1 MSYPPQQSIRQDGR
15 SGPPPVGSSGTRNGN
30 GNGNERDVR
39 GTGENRFSGAR
50 FPGAKTITAA
60 VAAAAVAF
68 TGLPAVHAETPLP
81 PAGAGFRF
89 DFGPGAT
96 ADGYTR
102 VDAGQAYSAALKFGF
117 TDTTLTSGTDR
128 GTADPLRSDFVQAQ
142 GGSFLVD
149 LPNGDYTVKLVAG
162 DAAATTNIAITAEKM
177 AKVQLTDKPAGQ
189 YLEMEFPI
197 SLVDGQLNLDFGGS
211 AAKINSLVIAARAPR
226 TATADPAVYLAGD
239 STVQTYDAGY
249 IPQAGW
255 GQMIDRYFDDK
266 VSFFNHAIGGRSSKN
281 FISQGRLD
289 EILRVINPGDYLMVQ
304 FGHNDA
310 TAGVDDRYASPADYK
325 EYLRTYVD
333 GTRQR
338 GATPVLVT
346 PVGRRDFDE
355 ATGKFNVSFPEYV
368 DKMKELAAEENVAL
382 VDLSALSRAY
392 FDAIGP
398 EDTKSVFL
406 HVDAGVYPNRP
417 NGTVDNTHFQEYGAI
432 QMARLLAG
440 GVKQLSVPLA
450 ARATEATPPSSVP
463 AKPLG
468 LVAGSISNAGALL
481 KWQPAEGTDIYK
493 VYRKLASEPDSAYKL
508 ATTAT
513 IPTANL
519 AGLAEGTAYNV
530 RIAAMNGKG
539 LSEPS
544 DALALTTKKAKYKFD
559 FGPVGAPVEAGYTGV
574 NRTMAYSKDRGFGFK
589 DLSVLSDRDR
599 GAVTT
604 DLLRD
609 FVLSGSSFE
618 FQLDVPNGTYA
629 LKSYHSDWIGSTRTD
644 VAVEGKGYGQVS
656 SGKESSAEK
665 IISQVLVTDGQL
677 NVTISGS
684 GQRLNGLEVTPLLVG
699 PTNLRT
705 TAVDA
710 AADPAAVALAWDAV
724 ADAASYKVFRQANFE
739 AQPQLVAEQITETSF
754 KDTTAFA
761 GLPYKYYV
769 VAVDNTGLESVP
781 SNTVDVSLTDPN
793 TPAPAA
799 PAKVDIKGI
808 EKSSVSLKWQK
819 VSEAA
824 AYHVYRSTS
833 ADGTFA
839 YAGRGTEVTF
849 TDTTVLTTIRY
860 YYRVTAV
867 NKGGESAPS
876 PVIGTDRVT
885 VVNRQAETLDR
896 APVAL
901 LTEGGVR
908 VGWRMLGLDPEQI
921 GFHVIRDGVQLT
933 VDPVRNSTSYL
944 DAGGTASSK
953 YVIKAVGAG
962 SDQLTAEF
970 TPMSRNYLAIKLD
983 KPADD
988 YTKDGQ
994 PYSYSAGDASVADVD
1009 GDGAYEV
1016 IQMWSPSNS
1025 KDNSQAGYTGTV
1037 YVDAYRMDG
1046 TKLWRINMGPNIRAG
1061 AHYTQLLAYDFD
1073 GDGKAE
1079 IAMKTADGTR
1089 DAAGTVIGN
1098 PNADYRT
1105 SSGYVLTGD
1114 EFLTVFHGQ
1123 TGTIMDT
1130 VKYDPPRGDVAAWG
1144 DGYGNRVDRFLGAVA
1159 YLDGE
1164 HPSMMFS
1171 RGYYTRA
1178 VLATYDLV
1186 AGKIIKRWI
1195 FDSDVAGTQY
1205 RGQGNHNLSV
1215 ADVDADGKD
1224 EFVFGSMTIDDNGQ
1238 PLYTTGLG
1246 HGDAIHTS
1254 DLDPSRPGLETF
1266 AVHEDMSSSGN
1277 RGATFRDSRTGEV
1290 LWSIPALKDT
1300 GRGAAGDIDPRYAG
1314 AEGWAI
1320 GGTAAWNSPVGRLM
1334 SAKGE
1339 LIAEKIPAANFL
1351 AWWDGDLLREIVD
1364 HDFDDATYSGV
1375 PTISKWNWNTETSDR
1390 LLTATGAKSNNGT
1403 KGTPAIQADL
1413 LGDWREEIAWPSSD
1427 STELRIYTTAAPTD
1441 IRLRTLMHDS
1451 VYRLSVAR
1459 ENISYN
1465 QPPHPGFFIGEGME
1479 MPSQPDIVYTGAR

>member
-1 MSYPPQQSIRQDGR
+1 MKEPCHRAAR
-15 SGPPPVGSSGTRNGN
+15 
-30 GNGNERDVR
+30 
-39 GTGENRFSGAR
+39 TGAT
-50 FPGAKTITAA
+50 ALTAA
-60 VAAAAVAF
+60 VASAAIAF
-68 TGLPAVHAETPLP
+68 SGMPTVHAEASLP
-81 PAGAGFRF
+81 PAGSGFSF

-96 ADGYTR
+96 ASGYTP
-102 VDAGQAYSAALKFGF
+102 VDATTGYNPELKFGF
-117 TDTTLTSGTDR
+117 TNTDVTTGADR
-128 GTADPLRSDFVQAQ
+128 GTSDPLRSDFVQAQ
-142 GGSFLVD
+142 GSTFQVD
-149 LPNGDYTVKLVAG
+149 LPNGDYTVKLIAG
-162 DAAATTNIAITAEKM
+162 DASEATNIAITAEKM
-177 AKVQLTDKPAGQ
+177 AKVQLTDKAAGQ

-197 SLVDGQLNLDFGGS
+197 SLVDGQLNLDFSGS

-226 TATADPAVYLAGD
+226 TATVDPGVYLAGD
-239 STVQTYDAGY
+239 STVQTYDPGFA
-249 IPQAGW
+249 PQAGW
-255 GQMIDRYFDDK
+255 GQMIDRFFDDNVAFYNK
-266 VSFFNHAIGGRSSKN
+266 AIGGRSSKN

-310 TAGVDDRYASPADYK
+310 TTGVDDRYASPADYK
-325 EYLRTYVD
+325 EYLRVYVN
-333 GTRQR
+333 GARQR
-338 GATPVLVT
+338 GAIPILVT
-346 PVGRRDFDE
+346 PVGRRDYDE

-368 DKMKELAAEENVAL
+368 EKMKELAAEENVAL

-392 FDAIGP
+392 FDEIGP
-398 EDTKSVFL
+398 EATKSVFL

-417 NGTVDNTHFQEYGAI
+417 SGTVDNTHFQDYGAI
-432 QMARLLAG
+432 QVARLVSG
-440 GVKQLSVPLA
+440 GVKQLNLPLA
-450 ARATEATPPSSVP
+450 SRVEEIVPPSSVP
-463 AKPLG
+463 SKPQG
-468 LVAGSISNAGALL
+468 LVAGSVSNAGALL
-481 KWQPAEGTDIYK
+481 KWQATEGADIYK

-508 ATTAT
+508 ATTST
-513 IPTANL
+513 VPTANL
-519 AGLAEGTAYNV
+519 SGLAEGTAYSV
-530 RIAAMNGKG
+530 RLTAMNAKG
-539 LSEPS
+539 DSEPS
-544 DALALTTKKAKYKFD
+544 DALPVTTKEAKYRFD
-559 FGPVGAPVEAGYTGV
+559 FGPVGAPVEAGYTEV

-604 DLLRD
+604 NLLRD

-629 LKSYHSDWIGSTRTD
+629 LKTYHSDWIGSTRTD
-644 VAVEGKGYGQVS
+644 VAAEGKGFGQVT
-656 SGKESSAEK
+656 SGRASSATK
-665 IISQVLVTDGQL
+665 IINQVLVTDGQL
-677 NVTISGS
+677 NLTISGP
-684 GQRLNGLEVTPLLVG
+684 GQRLNGLEVTPLLIG

-705 TAVDA
+705 TNVDA
-710 AADPAAVALAWDAV
+710 AASPPAVDLAWDPV
-724 ADAASYKVFRQANFE
+724 TDAASYKVFRQASYE
-739 AQPQLVAEQITETSF
+739 TEPQLVAGNLTGTSYQ
-754 KDTTAFA
+754 DTTAFA
-761 GLPYKYYV
+761 GLPYKYHV
-769 VAVDNTGLESVP
+769 IAVDNTGLESVP
-781 SNTVDVSLTDPN
+781 SNIFEVSLTDPN
-793 TPAPAA
+793 TAIPSA
-799 PAKVDIKGI
+799 PAKIDVKGI
-808 EKSSVSLKWQK
+808 EKTSVSLKWQK
-819 VSEAA
+819 VTGAT
-824 AYHVYRSTS
+824 AYHIYRSTS
-833 ADGTFA
+833 ATGPFTFA
-839 YAGRGTEVTF
+839 GRSSEVDF
-849 TDTTVLTTIRY
+849 TDHTVLTTIKY
-860 YYRVTAV
+860 YYRATAI
-867 NKGGESAPS
+867 NNGGESAPS
-876 PVIGTDRVT
+876 PVTGTERVT
-885 VVNRQAETLDR
+885 VVNRQMEALDR
-896 APVAL
+896 APVAIA
-901 LTEGGVR
+901 TEQGIR
-908 VGWRMLGLDPEQI
+908 VGWRMLGRDPQSI

-933 VDPVRNSTSYL
+933 VDPIRNSTTYL
-944 DAGGTASSK
+944 DPEGTTASK
-953 YVIKAVGAG
+953 YVIKAVGNGA
-962 SDQLTAEF
+962 DQLTAQF
-970 TPMSRNYLAIKLD
+970 TPMSGNYLSIKLD

-1016 IQMWSPSNS
+1016 IQMWSPSNA

-1037 YVDAYRMDG
+1037 YVDAYKMDG

-1089 DAAGTVIGN
+1089 DAAGTAIGN
-1098 PNADYRT
+1098 PNADHRN

-1114 EFLTVFHGQ
+1114 EFLTVFHGS

-1159 YLDGE
+1159 YLDAE

-1171 RGYYTRA
+1171 RGYYTRT

-1186 AGKIIKRWI
+1186 GGKIAKRWI
-1195 FDSDVAGTQY
+1195 FDSDAAGSQY

-1224 EFVFGSMTIDDNGQ
+1224 EFVFGSMTIDDNGK

-1266 AVHEDMSSSGN
+1266 AVHEDMGSSGN
-1277 RGATFRDSRTGEV
+1277 LGATFRDSATGEV

-1300 GRGAAGDIDPRYAG
+1300 GRGAAGDIDPRHAG

-1320 GGTAAWNSPVGRLM
+1320 GGTAAWNSPVGELR

-1339 LIAEKIPAANFL
+1339 LIANKIPAANFL

-1364 HDFDDATYSGV
+1364 HDFDEAAYKGV
-1375 PTISKWNWNTETSDR
+1375 PTISKWNWNTESSDK

-1403 KGTPAIQADL
+1403 KGNPAIQADL

-1427 STELRIYTTAAPTD
+1427 STELRIYTTTAGTD
-1441 IRLRTLMHDS
+1441 VRLRTLMHDP

-1465 QPPHPGFFIGEGME
+1465 QPPHPSFYIGEGME
-1479 MPSQPDIVYTGAR
+1479 TPTMPDITYTAVR